1 MAEHRLKL
9 SSILGQTEALKRL
22 TGPLAHDRIG
32 QTYLFTGSE
41 SVGKVA
47 TARAF
52 AATLLC
58 LEPVAGPLGVREA
71 CGGCLSCKRI
81 AGDSHPDLSFI
92 GPQGAEIR
100 VDQVRTL
107 QQDAQLK
114 PYMGQWRFF
123 VIDPADRLNES
134 SANSLLKILEEAP
147 PKVIFVLA
155 TAQKRRLL
163 PTILS
168 RSIEIPFRTPPHDEA
183 RRLLIS
189 ASGHPAEEAARIY
202 ALAGGRFG
210 LSLAWLADLHDLPEL
225 PPLSLPEAQVA
236 FLTELQRLPGMIEP
250 KLQTAPGL
258 EAALRVLA
266 DPGLTLSPGLFHARR
281 ELARGLLQAPA
292 LPKAFPLLFTRL
304 LLETTDGIKAA
315 LKKQGDVL
323 VAAQKGNYL
332 PALLREIGE
341 SFDTAA
347 GEIATG
353 QILGFLEA
361 LRDQAADAF
370 RLGNGGDDSLLLNP
384 EVKAGIMSCVERR
397 GLPQVESFLHVV
409 CRGLEQVRRYLSPA
423 LVLEN
428 LLSDLEG
435 VPS

>member
-1 MAEHRLKL
+1 MTEHRLKL
-9 SSILGQTEALKRL
+9 SSILGQSEAIKRL

-32 QTYLFTGSE
+32 QTYLFTGAE

-58 LEPVAGPLGVREA
+58 LEPAPGPLGVREA
-71 CGGCLSCKRI
+71 CGVCLACRRI
-81 AGDSHPDLSFI
+81 AGDTHPDLSLI
-92 GPQGAEIR
+92 GPQGADIR
-100 VDQVRTL
+100 VDQVRAL

-114 PYMGQWRFF
+114 PYMGQWRVFI
-123 VIDPADRLNES
+123 IDPADRLNES

-168 RSIEIPFRTPPHDEA
+168 RSIEIPFRTPPHAEA
-183 RRLLIS
+183 RRLLTE
-189 ASGHPAEEAARIY
+189 ATGHPAEEAARIY

-210 LSLAWLADLHDLPEL
+210 LSLAWLADLQSLPEL
-225 PPLSLPEAQVA
+225 PPMSLPEAQVA
-236 FLTELQRLPGMIEP
+236 YLSELQRLPGMIEP
-250 KLQTAPGL
+250 KLQAATSL
-258 EAALRVLA
+258 ESALRLLA
-266 DPGLTLSPGLFHARR
+266 DPGLTLSPALFHARR
-281 ELARGLLQAPA
+281 ELARGLFLAPA
-292 LPKAFPLLFTRL
+292 LPKAFPLLFSRL
-304 LLETTDGIKAA
+304 LLETVDGIKGT
-315 LKKQGDVL
+315 LKKQADGL
-323 VAAQKGNYL
+323 VAAQKGNY
-332 PALLREIGE
+332 PAAVVREIGE
-341 SFDTAA
+341 GFDTAT
-347 GEIATG
+347 GEIAAG
-353 QILGFLEA
+353 QIQRFLEA
-361 LRDQAADAF
+361 LRDQAADGF

-397 GLPQVESFLHVV
+397 GLPQVEQFLHSV

-435 VPS
+435 VNS